1 MQLVMWPELIAS
13 VMTAKCFTRGG
24 TSLCTFS
31 SHAKCWFHPSK
42 TEITSESVLRGPT
55 DQSATRAPLKMIFT
69 ATHICGST
77 KRKPKNMPPF
87 FLVCPHCPNP
97 PTSITPLPTITCRL
111 LMNVTGRTPG
121 WLSWSR
127 SSSPSVSASPSWWWD
142 LPWNTPVSFLSYHS
156 HVVVAETI
164 RIKRT
169 LLVLL
174 QLLVGI
180 VLQRISIFKVTVC
193 NIFSSI

>member
-1 MQLVMWPELIAS
+1 MFYSWRDESLHVFIPRKVLIS
-13 VMTAKCFTRGG
+13 PIKDGDNQWKCSEG
-24 TSLCTFS
+24 TDR
-31 SHAKCWFHPSK
+31 
-42 TEITSESVLRGPT
+42 SER
-55 DQSATRAPLKMIFT
+55 DKSAVRYDLHSN
-69 ATHICGST
+69 THLWLN

-127 SSSPSVSASPSWWWD
+127 SSSPSVSACPSWWWD